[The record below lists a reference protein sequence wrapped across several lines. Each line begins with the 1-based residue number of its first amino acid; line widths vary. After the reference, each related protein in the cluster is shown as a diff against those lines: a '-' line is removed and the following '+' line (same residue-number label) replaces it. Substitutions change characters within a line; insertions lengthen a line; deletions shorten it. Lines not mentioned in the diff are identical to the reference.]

1 MEPHGQPE
9 TMKFHGEINAD
20 SLLERRFGNEGS

>member
-9 TMKFHGEINAD
+9 TMKFHGEINVD
-20 SLLERRFGNEGS
+20 LISERRSVNEGI